1 MLSHTPLLRVRST
14 CYMYITTSQVRR
26 SRGDPMTAV
35 HEQTATDPDGP
46 TGGLATW
53 VDALTLDQIPQNVVD
68 RAKHLLLDG
77 LGCALVGAQLP
88 WSRVAT
94 DAVLGLESPG
104 NTVVIGTG
112 RTTSGPAAAVLN
124 GTFVQGF
131 ELDDFHPLAPLHSCS
146 LLVPALLSTA
156 SVRPEPS
163 TGADLLLGALAG
175 FEVGPR
181 VGYTLHGA
189 QMLDRGWHSG
199 SVFGTHAAAM
209 ASGKLRGLPPGQ
221 LEDALGLAGTQSS
234 GLMAAQ
240 YEAMSK
246 RMHHG
251 LAARNGFY
259 AAGLAAAGYTG
270 IKRVFE
276 REYGGFLSVFGEGH
290 NPDASLLTAQLGQ
303 RWETSII
310 MVKSYAAMGGLH
322 GAIDAARQLR
332 SLVAPQDIS
341 KIDITVGETVY
352 KHGWWPP
359 ERPLTPIGAQMH
371 IGYATAAALLDGN
384 VLPEQLTPGRLDS
397 DDIWSL
403 LGATSVH
410 LDETL
415 AHADVSQWFRT
426 DVAVTMDDGTVHQ
439 ARVVQP
445 HGAPADPVTNEEI
458 LAKFHAL
465 ADRVTTRGR
474 AEAIERAV
482 VGIDGLD
489 DIGYLIDLLAAPVAG
504 ALD

>member
-1 MLSHTPLLRVRST
+1 VLNESH
-14 CYMYITTSQVRR
+14 
-26 SRGDPMTAV
+26 GGA
-35 HEQTATDPDGP
+35 ATDPGGP

-53 VDALTLDQIPQNVVD
+53 VAGLTLDAVPGQVAE

-77 LGCALVGAQLP
+77 LGCALIGAQLP

-94 DAVLGLESPG
+94 TAVLGLEG
-104 NTVVIGTG
+104 RGDTVVIGTG
-112 RTTSGPAAAVLN
+112 QLTSAPAAAVLN
-124 GTFVQGF
+124 GTFIQGF
-131 ELDDFHPLAPLHSCS
+131 ELDDFHPVAPVHSCS
-146 LLVPALLSTA
+146 LVLPALISTVSA
-156 SVRPEPS
+156 MPS
-163 TGADLLLGALAG
+163 ARGADLLLAAIVG

-199 SVFGTHAAAM
+199 SVFGTHSAAM
-209 ASGKLRGLPPGQ
+209 ASGKLRGLAPAQ
-221 LEDALGLAGTQSS
+221 LEDALGLAGTQSC

-251 LAARNGFY
+251 LAARNGLY

-290 NPDASLLTAQLGQ
+290 NPDASLLTGQLGD
-303 RWETSII
+303 RWETTII

-322 GAIDAARQLR
+322 GAIDAARRLR
-332 SLVAPQDIS
+332 QSVGPQDIA
-341 KIDITVGETVY
+341 KIDITVGNTVY
-352 KHGWWPP
+352 KHGWWRA

-384 VLPEQLTPGRLDS
+384 VLPEQFTSERLDS

-403 LGATSVH
+403 IDRTEVH
-410 LDETL
+410 LDESL
-415 AHADVSQWFRT
+415 AHADITERFRT
-426 DVAVTMDDGTVHQ
+426 DLTVTTHDGTVHRT
-439 ARVVQP
+439 RVVQP
-445 HGAPADPVTNEEI
+445 HGAPADPVTNAE
-458 LAKFHAL
+458 LVAKFHAL
-465 ADRVTTRGR
+465 ADRVTSRQR
-474 AEAIERAV
+474 ATAIERA
-482 VGIDGLD
+482 ILRLDQLD
-489 DIGYLIDLLAAPVAG
+489 DAGEFIDLLAAPVAG

>member
-1 MLSHTPLLRVRST
+1 
-14 CYMYITTSQVRR
+14 
-26 SRGDPMTAV
+26 MTAV
-35 HEQTATDPDGP
+35 QQQAATDPTGP
-46 TGGLATW
+46 TGRLATW
-53 VDALTLDQIPQNVVD
+53 VADLRLDDVPHAVVE
-68 RAKHLLLDG
+68 RAKYLLLDG

-94 DAVLGLESPG
+94 DAVLGLEGRG
-104 NTVVIGTG
+104 NTVIIGTG
-112 RTTSGPAAAVLN
+112 QTTGAPAAAVLN
-124 GTFVQGF
+124 GTFIQGF

-146 LLVPALLSTA
+146 LLIPALLSTA
-156 SVRPEPS
+156 SVRPRPT
-163 TGADLLLGALAG
+163 TGAEFLLGAIAG

-181 VGYTLHGA
+181 VGYTLHGT

-199 SVFGTHAAAM
+199 PVFGTHSAAM
-209 ASGKLRGLPPGQ
+209 ASGKLRGLPPAQ
-221 LEDALGLAGTQSS
+221 LEDALGLAGTQSA

-290 NPDASLLTAQLGQ
+290 DPDPAPLTDQLGQ
-303 RWETSII
+303 RWETTFI

-332 SLVAPQDIS
+332 SSVAPEDIS
-341 KIDITVGETVY
+341 KVDITVGETVY
-352 KHGWWPP
+352 KHGWWIP
-359 ERPLTPIGAQMH
+359 ERPLTPIGAQMN

-384 VLPEQLTPGRLDS
+384 VLTEQFTPGRLDS

-403 LGATSVH
+403 IANTSVH
-410 LDETL
+410 LDAALTNAPITER
-415 AHADVSQWFRT
+415 FRT
-426 DVAVTMDDGTVHQ
+426 DVAVTTRDGAVHH
-439 ARVVQP
+439 ARVDVP
-445 HGAPADPVTNEEI
+445 HGAPTDPVTNAE
-458 LAKFHAL
+458 LVAKFHSL
-465 ADRVTTRGR
+465 ADRVTSRGR
-474 AEAIERAV
+474 ADAIERAI
-482 VGIDGLD
+482 VGLEDLD
-489 DIGYLIDLLAAPVAG
+489 DTHDLIDLLAAPVAG

>member
-1 MLSHTPLLRVRST
+1 
-14 CYMYITTSQVRR
+14 
-26 SRGDPMTAV
+26 MTAV
-35 HEQTATDPDGP
+35 QQQAATDPAGP
-46 TGGLATW
+46 TGRLATW
-53 VDALTLDQIPQNVVD
+53 VADLTLDDVPQHVAE
-68 RAKHLLLDG
+68 RAKYLLLDG

-104 NTVVIGTG
+104 DTVVIGTG
-112 RTTSGPAAAVLN
+112 QMTSAPAAAVLN
-124 GTFVQGF
+124 GTFIQGF

-146 LLVPALLSTA
+146 LLIPALLSTA
-156 SVRPEPS
+156 SVRAAVT
-163 TGADLLLGALAG
+163 TGAELLLGAIVG

-181 VGYTLHGA
+181 VGYTLHGT

-199 SVFGTHAAAM
+199 PVFGTHSAAM
-209 ASGKLRGLPPGQ
+209 ASGKLRGLPPAQ
-221 LEDALGLAGTQSS
+221 LEDALGLAGTQSA

-290 NPDASLLTAQLGQ
+290 NPDASLLTGQLGQ
-303 RWETSII
+303 RWETTII

-332 SLVAPQDIS
+332 SSVAPEDIS
-341 KIDITVGETVY
+341 NVDITVGETIY
-352 KHGWWPP
+352 KHGWWLP
-359 ERPLTPIGAQMH
+359 ERPLTPIGAQMN

-384 VLPEQLTPGRLDS
+384 VLPEQFTPNRLDA

-403 LGATSVH
+403 IAATTVH
-410 LDETL
+410 LDDSLT
-415 AHADVSQWFRT
+415 HADITEKFRT
-426 DVAVTMDDGTVHQ
+426 DVAVTTRDGTLHH

-445 HGAPADPVTNEEI
+445 HGAPTDPVTNDE
-458 LAKFHAL
+458 LVTKFHAL
-465 ADRVTTRGR
+465 ADRVTSRGR

-482 VGIDGLD
+482 IGLDGLD
-489 DIGYLIDLLAAPVAG
+489 DTDNLIDLLADPVAG

>member
-1 MLSHTPLLRVRST
+1 
-14 CYMYITTSQVRR
+14 
-26 SRGDPMTAV
+26 MTAV
-35 HEQTATDPDGP
+35 QPQAATDPDGP
-46 TGGLATW
+46 TGRLATW
-53 VDALTLDQIPQNVVD
+53 VADLTLDQVPNDVVE

-94 DAVLGLESPG
+94 DAVLGLEG
-104 NTVVIGTG
+104 KGDTLVIGTG
-112 RTTSGPAAAVLN
+112 QVTTAPAAAVLN
-124 GTFVQGF
+124 GTFIQGF

-146 LLVPALLSTA
+146 LLIPALLSTA
-156 SVRPEPS
+156 TTRPET
-163 TGADLLLGALAG
+163 TGPIGGAELLLAAIAG

-181 VGYTLHGA
+181 VGYTLHGT

-199 SVFGTHAAAM
+199 PVFGTHSAAM
-209 ASGKLRGLPPGQ
+209 ASGKLRGLQPAQ
-221 LEDALGLAGTQSS
+221 LEDALGLAGTQSA

-251 LAARNGFY
+251 FAARNGFY

-290 NPDASLLTAQLGQ
+290 DPDASLLTGELGR
-303 RWETSII
+303 RWETTII

-332 SLVAPQDIS
+332 SSVAPEDVS
-341 KIDITVGETVY
+341 KVDITVGETVY
-352 KHGWWPP
+352 KHGWWLPQ
-359 ERPLTPIGAQMH
+359 RPLTAIGAQMN

-384 VLPEQLTPGRLDS
+384 VLPEQFTPGRLNS

-403 LGATSVH
+403 IAATTVH
-410 LDETL
+410 LDESL
-415 AHADVSQWFRT
+415 AHADITERFRT
-426 DVAVTMDDGTVHQ
+426 DVAVTTRDGAVRR
-439 ARVVQP
+439 ACVDVP
-445 HGAPADPVTNEEI
+445 HGAPTDPVTNEE
-458 LAKFHAL
+458 LVAKFHAL
-465 ADRVTTRGR
+465 ADRVTSSAR

-482 VGIDGLD
+482 VGLEDLD
-489 DIGYLIDLLAAPVAG
+489 DVDYLVDLLAAPVAG

>member
-1 MLSHTPLLRVRST
+1 
-14 CYMYITTSQVRR
+14 
-26 SRGDPMTAV
+26 MTAV
-35 HEQTATDPDGP
+35 QQQAATDPAGP
-46 TGGLATW
+46 TGRLATW
-53 VDALTLDQIPQNVVD
+53 VADLTLDDVPQTVVE

-88 WSRVAT
+88 WSRIAT

-104 NTVVIGTG
+104 DTIVIGTG
-112 RTTSGPAAAVLN
+112 HTTGAPAAAILN
-124 GTFVQGF
+124 GTFIQGF

-146 LLVPALLSTA
+146 LLIPALLSTA
-156 SVRPEPS
+156 SALPETT
-163 TGADLLLGALAG
+163 TGAELLLAAIAG

-181 VGYTLHGA
+181 VGYTLHGT

-199 SVFGTHAAAM
+199 SVFGTHSAAM
-209 ASGKLRGLPPGQ
+209 ASGKLRGLSPAQ

-290 NPDASLLTAQLGQ
+290 DPDASLLTGQLGR
-303 RWETSII
+303 RWETTII

-332 SLVAPQDIS
+332 GSVAPEDIS
-341 KIDITVGETVY
+341 KIDITVGETIY
-352 KHGWWPP
+352 KHGWWLPQ
-359 ERPLTPIGAQMH
+359 RPLTPIGAQMN

-384 VLPEQLTPGRLDS
+384 VLPEQFTPARLDS

-403 LGATSVH
+403 IAATTVH
-410 LDETL
+410 LDESLTN
-415 AHADVSQWFRT
+415 ADITEKFRT
-426 DVAVTMDDGTVHQ
+426 DIAVTTHDGAVHR

-445 HGAPADPVTNEEI
+445 HGAPTDPVTNDE
-458 LAKFHAL
+458 LVAKFHAL
-465 ADRVTTRGR
+465 ADRVTGRGR

-482 VGIDGLD
+482 VGIDQLD
-489 DIGYLIDLLAAPVAG
+489 DTNYLIDLLAAPVAG

>member
-1 MLSHTPLLRVRST
+1 M
-14 CYMYITTSQVRR
+14 TSAHQQ
-26 SRGDPMTAV
+26 A
-35 HEQTATDPDGP
+35 ATDPDGP
-46 TGGLATW
+46 TGRLATW
-53 VDALTLDQIPQNVVD
+53 VADLTVDHVPQNVVE

-94 DAVLGLESPG
+94 DAVLGLEG
-104 NTVVIGTG
+104 KGDAVVIGTG
-112 RTTSGPAAAVLN
+112 QVTSAPAAAVLN
-124 GTFVQGF
+124 GTFIQGF

-146 LLVPALLSTA
+146 LLIPALLSTA
-156 SVRPEPS
+156 TTRTHTT
-163 TGADLLLGALAG
+163 TGAELLLAAIAG

-181 VGYTLHGA
+181 VGYTLHGS

-199 SVFGTHAAAM
+199 SVFGTHSAAM
-209 ASGKLRGLPPGQ
+209 ASGKLRELTPAQ

-240 YEAMSK
+240 FEAMSK

-251 LAARNGFY
+251 LASRNGFY

-290 NPDASLLTAQLGQ
+290 SPDASLLTGQLGQ
-303 RWETSII
+303 RWETTII

-332 SLVAPQDIS
+332 SSIAPEDIS

-352 KHGWWPP
+352 KHGWWQP
-359 ERPLTPIGAQMH
+359 ERPLTPIGAQMN

-384 VLPEQLTPGRLDS
+384 VLPEQFTPERLDA
-397 DDIWSL
+397 DDIWKL
-403 LGATSVH
+403 IAATTVH
-410 LDETL
+410 LDEAL
-415 AHADVSQWFRT
+415 AHADITERFRT
-426 DVAVTMDDGTVHQ
+426 DVAVTTRAGAVHQ
-439 ARVVQP
+439 ARVVAP
-445 HGAPADPVTNEEI
+445 HGAPTDPVTNDE
-458 LAKFHAL
+458 LVAKFHSL
-465 ADRVTTRGR
+465 ADRVTNRGR

-482 VGIDGLD
+482 VGLD
-489 DIGYLIDLLAAPVAG
+489 DLDDTDYLIDLLAAPVAG

>member
-1 MLSHTPLLRVRST
+1 
-14 CYMYITTSQVRR
+14 
-26 SRGDPMTAV
+26 MTAV
-35 HEQTATDPDGP
+35 QQQAATDPAGP
-46 TGGLATW
+46 TGRLATW
-53 VDALTLDQIPQNVVD
+53 VADLTLDDVPHHVVE
-68 RAKHLLLDG
+68 RAKYLLLDG

-88 WSRVAT
+88 WSRLAT

-104 NTVVIGTG
+104 DTVVIATG
-112 RTTSGPAAAVLN
+112 QMTSAPAAAVLN
-124 GTFVQGF
+124 GTYIQGF

-146 LLVPALLSTA
+146 LLIPALLSTA
-156 SVRPEPS
+156 SVRNVVS
-163 TGADLLLGALAG
+163 TGAELLLAAIAG

-181 VGYTLHGA
+181 VGYTLHGT
-189 QMLDRGWHSG
+189 QMHDRGWHSG
-199 SVFGTHAAAM
+199 SVFGTHSAAM
-209 ASGKLRGLPPGQ
+209 ASGKLRGLPPAQ
-221 LEDALGLAGTQSS
+221 LEDALGLAGTQSA

-290 NPDASLLTAQLGQ
+290 NPDASPLTGQLGQ
-303 RWETSII
+303 RWETMII

-332 SLVAPQDIS
+332 SSVVPEDIS
-341 KIDITVGETVY
+341 KVDITVGETIY
-352 KHGWWPP
+352 KHGWWLPQ
-359 ERPLTPIGAQMH
+359 RPLTPIGAQMN

-384 VLPEQLTPGRLDS
+384 VLPEQFTQARLDA

-403 LGATSVH
+403 IAKTTVH
-410 LDETL
+410 LDESLT
-415 AHADVSQWFRT
+415 HADIAEKFRT
-426 DVAVTMDDGTVHQ
+426 DVTVTTRDGTQHH
-439 ARVVQP
+439 ARVPQP
-445 HGAPADPVTNEEI
+445 HGAPSDPVTNAE
-458 LAKFHAL
+458 LVTKFHAL
-465 ADRVTTRGR
+465 ADRVTSRGR

-482 VGIDGLD
+482 VGLD
-489 DIGYLIDLLAAPVAG
+489 DLDDTDNLIDLLADPVAG

>member
-1 MLSHTPLLRVRST
+1 M
-14 CYMYITTSQVRR
+14 TSAHQQ
-26 SRGDPMTAV
+26 A
-35 HEQTATDPDGP
+35 ATDPDGP
-46 TGGLATW
+46 TGRLATW
-53 VDALTLDQIPQNVVD
+53 VADLTVDHVPQNVVE

-94 DAVLGLESPG
+94 DAVLGLEG
-104 NTVVIGTG
+104 KGDAVVIGTG
-112 RTTSGPAAAVLN
+112 QVTSAPAAAVLN
-124 GTFVQGF
+124 GTFIQGF

-146 LLVPALLSTA
+146 LLIPALLSTA
-156 SVRPEPS
+156 TTRTHTT
-163 TGADLLLGALAG
+163 TGAELLLAAIAG

-181 VGYTLHGA
+181 VGYTLHGS

-199 SVFGTHAAAM
+199 SVFGTHSAAM
-209 ASGKLRGLPPGQ
+209 ASGKLRELTPAQ

-240 YEAMSK
+240 FEAMSK

-251 LAARNGFY
+251 LASRNGFY

-290 NPDASLLTAQLGQ
+290 SPDASLLTGQLGQ
-303 RWETSII
+303 RWETTII

-332 SLVAPQDIS
+332 SSIAPGDIS

-352 KHGWWPP
+352 KHGWWQP
-359 ERPLTPIGAQMH
+359 ERPLTPIGAQMN

-384 VLPEQLTPGRLDS
+384 VLPEQFTPERLDA
-397 DDIWSL
+397 DDIWKL
-403 LGATSVH
+403 IAATTVH
-410 LDETL
+410 LDEAL
-415 AHADVSQWFRT
+415 AHADITERFRT
-426 DVAVTMDDGTVHQ
+426 DVAVTTRDGAVHQ
-439 ARVVQP
+439 ARVVAP
-445 HGAPADPVTNEEI
+445 HGAPTDPVTNDE
-458 LAKFHAL
+458 LVAKFHAL
-465 ADRVTTRGR
+465 ADRVTNRGR

-482 VGIDGLD
+482 VGLDDLD
-489 DIGYLIDLLAAPVAG
+489 DIDYLIDLLAAPVAG

>member
-1 MLSHTPLLRVRST
+1 
-14 CYMYITTSQVRR
+14 
-26 SRGDPMTAV
+26 MTAV
-35 HEQTATDPDGP
+35 QQQAATDPAGP
-46 TGGLATW
+46 TGRLATW
-53 VDALTLDQIPQNVVD
+53 VADLTLDDIPHLVVE
-68 RAKHLLLDG
+68 RAKYLLLDG

-104 NTVVIGTG
+104 DTVVIGTG
-112 RTTSGPAAAVLN
+112 HTTSAPAAAVLN
-124 GTFVQGF
+124 GTYIQGF

-156 SVRPEPS
+156 SVRNVVS
-163 TGADLLLGALAG
+163 SGAELLLAAVAG

-181 VGYTLHGA
+181 VGYTLHGT

-199 SVFGTHAAAM
+199 PVFGTHSAAM
-209 ASGKLRGLPPGQ
+209 ASGKLRGLPPAQ
-221 LEDALGLAGTQSS
+221 LEDALGLAGTQSA

-290 NPDASLLTAQLGQ
+290 NPDPSPLTGQLGQ
-303 RWETSII
+303 RWETTII

-332 SLVAPQDIS
+332 ISVVPENIS
-341 KIDITVGETVY
+341 KVDITVGETIY

-359 ERPLTPIGAQMH
+359 QRPLTPIGAQMN

-384 VLPEQLTPGRLDS
+384 VLPEQFTPARLDA
-397 DDIWSL
+397 DDIWAL
-403 LGATSVH
+403 IAATTVH
-410 LDETL
+410 LDESLT
-415 AHADVSQWFRT
+415 HADITEKFRT
-426 DVAVTMDDGTVHQ
+426 DVSVTTRDGAKHH
-439 ARVVQP
+439 ARIDQP
-445 HGAPADPVTNEEI
+445 HGAPTDPVTNDE
-458 LAKFHAL
+458 LVTKFHAL
-465 ADRVTTRGR
+465 TDRVTSRGR
-474 AEAIERAV
+474 AEAIERAIV
-482 VGIDGLD
+482 GLD
-489 DIGYLIDLLAAPVAG
+489 DLDDIDNLIDLLTDPVAG

>member
-1 MLSHTPLLRVRST
+1 
-14 CYMYITTSQVRR
+14 
-26 SRGDPMTAV
+26 MTAA
-35 HEQTATDPDGP
+35 HQQAATDPDGP
-46 TGGLATW
+46 TGRLATW
-53 VDALTLDQIPQNVVD
+53 VADLTVDHVPQNVVE

-94 DAVLGLESPG
+94 DAVLGLEG
-104 NTVVIGTG
+104 KGDAVVIGTG
-112 RTTSGPAAAVLN
+112 QVTSAPAAAVLN
-124 GTFVQGF
+124 GTFIQGF

-146 LLVPALLSTA
+146 LLIPALLSTTTA
-156 SVRPEPS
+156 RPETT
-163 TGADLLLGALAG
+163 TGAELLLAAIAG

-181 VGYTLHGA
+181 VGYTLHGS

-199 SVFGTHAAAM
+199 SVFGTHSAAM
-209 ASGKLRGLPPGQ
+209 ASGKLRELTPAQ

-240 YEAMSK
+240 FEAMSK

-251 LAARNGFY
+251 LASRNGFY

-290 NPDASLLTAQLGQ
+290 SPDASLLTGQLGQ
-303 RWETSII
+303 RWETTII

-332 SLVAPQDIS
+332 SSIAPEDIS
-341 KIDITVGETVY
+341 KIDIAVGETVY
-352 KHGWWPP
+352 KHGWWQP
-359 ERPLTPIGAQMH
+359 ERPLTPIGAQMN

-384 VLPEQLTPGRLDS
+384 VLPEQFTPERLDA
-397 DDIWSL
+397 DDIWKL
-403 LGATSVH
+403 IAATTVH
-410 LDETL
+410 LDEAL
-415 AHADVSQWFRT
+415 AHADITERFRT
-426 DVAVTMDDGTVHQ
+426 DVAVTTRDGAVHQ
-439 ARVVQP
+439 ARVAAP
-445 HGAPADPVTNEEI
+445 HGAPTDPVTNDE
-458 LAKFHAL
+458 LVAKFHAL
-465 ADRVTTRGR
+465 ADRVTNRGR

-482 VGIDGLD
+482 VGLD
-489 DIGYLIDLLAAPVAG
+489 DLDDTDYLIDLLAAPVAG

>member
-1 MLSHTPLLRVRST
+1 
-14 CYMYITTSQVRR
+14 
-26 SRGDPMTAV
+26 MTAV
-35 HEQTATDPDGP
+35 HQQAATDPNGP
-46 TGGLATW
+46 TGSLATW
-53 VDALTLDQIPQNVVD
+53 IADLTLDQAPPNVIE

-94 DAVLGLESPG
+94 NAVLGLEG
-104 NTVVIGTG
+104 TGDTVVIGTG
-112 RTTSGPAAAVLN
+112 HTTGAPAAAVLN
-124 GTFVQGF
+124 GTFIQGF

-146 LLVPALLSTA
+146 LLIPALLSTA
-156 SVRPEPS
+156 TTRREKT
-163 TGADLLLGALAG
+163 TGAEFLLGAIAG

-181 VGYTLHGA
+181 VGYTLSGT
-189 QMLDRGWHSG
+189 QMLDRGCHSG

-290 NPDASLLTAQLGQ
+290 DPDAAPLTGQLGQ
-303 RWETSII
+303 RWETTVI

-322 GAIDAARQLR
+322 AAIDAARRLR
-332 SLVAPQDIS
+332 SSVAPEDIS
-341 KIDITVGETVY
+341 KVDITVGETIY
-352 KHGWWPP
+352 KHGWWQP
-359 ERPLTPIGAQMH
+359 ERPLTAIGAQMN
-371 IGYATAAALLDGN
+371 IGYATAAALVDGN
-384 VLPEQLTPGRLDS
+384 VLPEQFTPARLDA

-403 LGATSVH
+403 I
-410 LDETL
+410 
-415 AHADVSQWFRT
+415 DVT
-426 DVAVTMDDGTVHQ
+426 DG
-439 ARVVQP
+439 P
-445 HGAPADPVTNEEI
+445 
-458 LAKFHAL
+458 L
-465 ADRVTTRGR
+465 
-474 AEAIERAV
+474 
-482 VGIDGLD
+482 
-489 DIGYLIDLLAAPVAG
+489 
-504 ALD
+504 

>member
-1 MLSHTPLLRVRST
+1 LPGV
-14 CYMYITTSQVRR
+14 
-26 SRGDPMTAV
+26 
-35 HEQTATDPDGP
+35 P
-46 TGGLATW
+46 TGALAHW
-53 VDALTLDQIPQNVVD
+53 VADFDLADVPDLVRE

-77 LGCALVGAQLP
+77 IGCALIGAGLP

-94 DAVLGLESPG
+94 EGVLDLEG
-104 NTVVIGTG
+104 RGDTVVIGTG
-112 RTTSGPAAAVLN
+112 RTSSAPAAAVLN
-124 GTFVQGF
+124 GTFIQGF

-146 LLVPALLSTA
+146 LLIPALLSTA
-156 SVRPEPS
+156 SIRS
-163 TGADLLLGALAG
+163 TPTNGADFLLAAITG

-199 SVFGTHAAAM
+199 PVFGTHSAAM
-209 ASGKLRGLPPGQ
+209 ASGKLRGLTPAQ
-221 LEDALGLAGTQSS
+221 LEDALGLAGTQSA

-240 YEAMSK
+240 FEAMSK

-290 NPDASLLTAQLGQ
+290 DPDASLLTGQLGE
-303 RWETSII
+303 RWETELI

-322 GAIDAARQLR
+322 GAIECACGIRK
-332 SLVAPQDIS
+332 SIAPQDIS
-341 KIDITVGETVY
+341 RVDITVGKTVY
-352 KHGWWPP
+352 KHGWWRP
-359 ERPLTPIGAQMH
+359 ERPLTPIGAQMN

-384 VLPEQLTPGRLDS
+384 VLPEQFTPSRLDA
-397 DDIWSL
+397 DDIWAL
-403 LGATSVH
+403 IDATEVH
-410 LDETL
+410 LGEALDDAPITER
-415 AHADVSQWFRT
+415 FRT
-426 DVAVTMDDGTVHQ
+426 DIAVTTTDGIVHR
-439 ARVVQP
+439 ARVDQP
-445 HGAPADPVTNEEI
+445 HGAPGDPVSNAE
-458 LAKFHAL
+458 LVAKFHAL
-465 ADRVTTRGR
+465 ADRVTDRAR

-482 VGIDGLD
+482 IGLD
-489 DIGYLIDLLAAPVAG
+489 ELDDVTDLIELLAAPVAG